1 MTYYSGVATA
11 VFMLGWA
18 IGGFCFGVLGDRW
31 GRAKTMML
39 TVLLYSAFTGLSAL
53 SRHFWDF
60 SLYRFL
66 TGLGVGGEFAAGVT
80 LVAEVMPASAR
91 AHALGLLQSFGA
103 VGNIVGSLLSFVV
116 LPLGWRWMFVVGVLP
131 ALLVAAVFR
140 KIAEPEAWRR
150 ARATETGE
158 AQKGGL
164 SDLFLH
170 PRWRRNT
177 LVGLTLAISGVVG
190 LWGVSLWIPELIRE
204 ALINASPDS
213 KSRYV
218 SLGAL
223 LQDTGAFF
231 GIYAFTLLT
240 ARIGR
245 RPAFAISFLA
255 ALAATVLTFSSLH
268 QPVQI
273 LWMIPLLGFA
283 TMLVIGGYAIY
294 LPELYPTRLRSSGV
308 GFTYNAGRIIAALG
322 PFLLGSLTM
331 AFQNAGM
338 RSPFRAA
345 AISLSSVYL
354 IGVVAIVFAPETR
367 GQPLPEE

>member
-1 MTYYSGVATA
+1 
-11 VFMLGWA
+11 
-18 IGGFCFGVLGDRW
+18 
-31 GRAKTMML
+31 
-39 TVLLYSAFTGLSAL
+39 
-53 SRHFWDF
+53 
-60 SLYRFL
+60 
-66 TGLGVGGEFAAGVT
+66 
-80 LVAEVMPASAR
+80 
-91 AHALGLLQSFGA
+91 
-103 VGNIVGSLLSFVV
+103 
-116 LPLGWRWMFVVGVLP
+116 
-131 ALLVAAVFR
+131 
-140 KIAEPEAWRR
+140 
-150 ARATETGE
+150 
-158 AQKGGL
+158 L

-177 LVGLTLAISGVVG
+177 LVGLLLAISGVVG

-204 ALINASPDS
+204 VLINASPAS
-213 KSRYV
+213 RSRYV

-223 LQDTGAFF
+223 LQDTGAFL

-245 RPAFAISFLA
+245 RPAFAISFLL
-255 ALAATVLTFSSLH
+255 ALGVTILTFSSLH
-268 QPVQI
+268 QPSQI
-273 LWMIPLLGFA
+273 LWMIPMLGFA

-345 AISLSSVYL
+345 AIALSSVYL
-354 IGVVAIVFAPETR
+354 IGVVTVAFAPETR
-367 GQPLPEE
+367 GRPLPEE